1 MAHVHCRHVPVA
13 GSPGARSVTVL
24 ALLLGAACVWLPSPW
39 DVRGLV
45 VCVLIGGLG
54 EALALQEGNTHDKRD
69 KRKRE

>member
-1 MAHVHCRHVPVA
+1 M
-13 GSPGARSVTVL
+13 TVL

-54 EALALQEGNTHDKRD
+54 EALALQEGNTHDKR
-69 KRKRE
+69 KRD

>member
-1 MAHVHCRHVPVA
+1 MGCVHCRHVPVA
-13 GSPGARSVTVL
+13 RRSGARGVTVL

-54 EALALQEGNTHDKRD
+54 EALALQEGNTHDKH
-69 KRKRE
+69 KRE

>member
-1 MAHVHCRHVPVA
+1 MAHVHCCHVQA
-13 GSPGARSVTVL
+13 ARRSGARSVTVL

-54 EALALQEGNTHDKRD
+54 EALALQEGNTHDKR
-69 KRKRE
+69 KRE

>member
-1 MAHVHCRHVPVA
+1 MGRVHCRHVPVA
-13 GSPGARSVTVL
+13 RRSGARGVTVL

-54 EALALQEGNTHDKRD
+54 EALALQEGTTHD